1 MKIFVSTGEVSG
13 DLHLSYLIKNILKI
27 DNSVEFYGV
36 VGEHS
41 KKLGV
46 ESLYD
51 VKDLAIMGFFEA
63 LKKYNFLKKKASEYL
78 EFILKNN
85 IEKVIL
91 VDYGGFNL
99 AFLKLLKKFAPN
111 VEVFYYIPPKL
122 WIWGK
127 KRIKTLR
134 LADHILVIFPWEV
147 EFYKKFGID
156 AIYFGNPFSEK
167 YSVISER
174 QENILL
180 LPGSRKQEIKSLLPV
195 MLSVVENQKDRNFL
209 LKLPDEETFKW
220 VEDDLTKYKNL
231 RIEKENLEEAVK
243 KSSISIAAS
252 GTVTLELSLMGIPT
266 IVLYKTSAL
275 NAFIARKILKV
286 GLVSLPNLT
295 LNKEV
300 YPELLQE
307 KCNRDEIIKN
317 IMILEKNK
325 DLYKKDLDNVREKLS
340 GENIVLNYGKYI
352 LEGKIND

>member
-27 DNSVEFYGV
+27 DDSVEFYGV

-51 VKDLAIMGFFEA
+51 IKDLAIMGFFEA
-63 LKKYNFLKKKASEYL
+63 LKKYNFLKKKANEYL

-85 IEKVIL
+85 IEKIIL

-147 EFYKKFGID
+147 EFYKKFGIK

-167 YSVISER
+167 YSVIR
-174 QENILL
+174 DRKENILL

-209 LKLPDEETFKW
+209 LKLPDEESFKW

-231 RIEKENLEEAVK
+231 SIEKESLEEAVK

-307 KCNRDEIIKN
+307 KCNSTEIIKN
-317 IMILEKNK
+317 IILLEKNK

-340 GENIVLNYGKYI
+340 GKNIVLNYGKYI